1 LDIMPATL
9 ISRAIIFLVAM
20 DVHEFAHAYVA
31 YLVGDSTAKE
41 QGRMTLNPLVNIYWP
56 GYITAVLLGYGFL
69 GSAPVNPYRM
79 CNRQLGMFLAV
90 GAGPIANLIV
100 AALFAIPFR
109 FGLILPDLY
118 GSMAGVFPTLERLL
132 TDLVRLNVVLCVFN
146 LLPLF
151 PLDGWTVVLAAL
163 PAEWAIWW
171 QRNQQITMY
180 ILYGLLAL
188 VFIGPNLAA
197 ISPALAPLD
206 VLSWLVGTP
215 VNTILKALGM

>member
-1 LDIMPATL
+1 MNIMPATL

-31 YLVGDSTAKE
+31 YLMGDSTAKE
-41 QGRMTLNPLVNIYWP
+41 QGRMTLNPVANIYWP
-56 GYITAVLLGYGFL
+56 GYITAILLGYGFL

-79 CNRQLGMFLAV
+79 RTRRLGMFLAV

-109 FGLILPDLY
+109 FGLLYPDIY
-118 GSMAGVFPTLERLL
+118 GSMAGLFPTPERLL
-132 TDLVRLNVVLCVFN
+132 TDLVGLNVVLCVFN

-151 PLDGWTVVLAAL
+151 PLDGWTVVLAAM

-215 VNTILKALGM
+215 VNTIMRVLGM